1 MELEGFILGLSNGAT
16 CMAYCAPVL
25 VPYMLGEGNG
35 ILRNSVLTVQFLGG
49 RLLGYLLF
57 AVLAWG
63 INRSILQ
70 GVSKPDLLIG
80 TAYVVFSLLLIFYGF
95 FKTRTFC
102 TSTCTTGLRH
112 RLLTIWPG
120 SIPAIAGLVTGL
132 SFCPPF
138 FIAFTGAMAK
148 TTVLQSMFFFFA
160 FFLGTSIFFLPLPFS
175 GLFRGFAAL
184 RIIGRMAAG
193 LIGVYYLYS
202 GLIMLIGGH
211 TI

>member
-1 MELEGFILGLSNGAT
+1 MEAFILGLSNGAT
-16 CMAYCAPVL
+16 CISYCAPVFI
-25 VPYMLGEGNG
+25 PYLLGEGNS

-70 GVSKPDLLIG
+70 GANKPDLLIG
-80 TAYVVFSLLLIFYGF
+80 AAYVIFSLLLIFYGF
-95 FKTRTFC
+95 FKTRTSC
-102 TSTCTTGLRH
+102 TSTCATGLRH

-120 SIPAIAGLVTGL
+120 SIPVIAGLVTGL

-138 FIAFTGAMAK
+138 LIAFTGAVEK
-148 TTVLQSMFFFFA
+148 TSVLQSMFFFFA
-160 FFLGTSIFFLPLPFS
+160 FFLGTSIFFIPLPFS
-175 GLFRGFAAL
+175 GLFRGFSAL

-202 GLIMLIGGH
+202 GIVMIIGGCV
-211 TI
+211 I